1 MGKKIYLNSVYT
13 LARKAYTRNKSLKM
27 MKKYTRYV
35 NRCSVEAIQPMYFYK
50 YDSDSNNTIDVL
62 AGNNFSMFGLKS
74 IPQNVFRRM
83 YRSYYPFFHYYAKND
98 IIINMKNYSNTSASF
113 KYMKS
118 YISTL

>member
-35 NRCSVEAIQPMYFYK
+35 NHCSMEKIGPMYLYK
-50 YDSDSNNTIDVL
+50 YDTDSNTTIDVL
-62 AGNNFSMFGLKS
+62 AGNNFSMFTLKS
-74 IPQNVFRRM
+74 VHPNVFRRI
-83 YRSYYPFFHYYAKND
+83 YRSYHPFFHYYAKND
-98 IIINMKNYSNTSASF
+98 MILNLKSYSNSNISF

-118 YISTL
+118 YASTL

>member
-35 NRCSVEAIQPMYFYK
+35 NRCSVEAIQPMYLYK
-50 YDSDSNNTIDVL
+50 YDSDSNNTIGVL

-74 IPQNVFRRM
+74 VHPNVFRRI
-83 YRSYYPFFHYYAKND
+83 YRSYHPFFHYYAKND
-98 IIINMKNYSNTSASF
+98 MILNLKPYSNSNISF

-118 YISTL
+118 YASTL

>member
-13 LARKAYTRNKSLKM
+13 LSRKAYTRNKSLKM

-35 NRCSVEAIQPMYFYK
+35 NRCSMEKIEPMYLYK
-50 YDSDSNNTIDVL
+50 YDTDSNTTIDVL

-74 IPQNVFRRM
+74 VHPNVFRRI
-83 YRSYYPFFHYYAKND
+83 YRSYHPFFHYAKND
-98 IIINMKNYSNTSASF
+98 MILNLKPYSNSNVSF

-118 YISTL
+118 YASTL

>member
-35 NRCSVEAIQPMYFYK
+35 NRCSVEAIQPMYLYK
-50 YDSDSNNTIDVL
+50 YDSDSNTTIDVL
-62 AGNNFSMFGLKS
+62 ASNNFSMFTLKS
-74 IPQNVFRRM
+74 VHPNILRRM
-83 YRSYYPFFHYYAKND
+83 YKSYYPFFHYYAEND
-98 IIINMKNYSNTSASF
+98 ITLNLKSYGNSNVSF

-118 YISTL
+118 YASTL